1 MRKRLGDVPYRSA
14 PAQPIRSGRPAS
26 PRPLRGTGAV
36 PTAGAASSVR
46 ETGSCGR
53 HSAGSGAPRHRAA
66 ASLLLLLLLLLF
78 LHAGRSSRKAH
89 REAIRAVRGSAYLGP
104 RGSTAVLP
112 PPPRSAGAAG
122 GGKAAG
128 GLRRVPTPASGI
140 PGTFPA
146 GRAEPRCCRLCGFR
160 TASRWVPSPERAL
173 KPLPTAAP
181 TYRQSPRFHAPRV
194 GDAAGREAQVAR
206 SACGSLRSE
215 RSALSPSRFCAAA
228 PRAE

>member
-26 PRPLRGTGAV
+26 PRPLRGAEAV
-36 PTAGAASSVR
+36 LTAGAASFVR

-53 HSAGSGAPRHRAA
+53 RSAGSGAPRHRAA
-66 ASLLLLLLLLLF
+66 ASLFLLFLLL

-89 REAIRAVRGSAYLGP
+89 REAIRTVRGSAYLGP
-104 RGSTAVLP
+104 RGSAALRP
-112 PPPRSAGAAG
+112 PPPRSAGAAGG

-146 GRAEPRCCRLCGFR
+146 GRAEPRCRR
-160 TASRWVPSPERAL
+160 P
-173 KPLPTAAP
+173 
-181 TYRQSPRFHAPRV
+181 
-194 GDAAGREAQVAR
+194 
-206 SACGSLRSE
+206 
-215 RSALSPSRFCAAA
+215 
-228 PRAE
+228 